1 MFTLH
6 YTINGVGQLD
16 SVYPD
21 RDDPLRK
28 VNQLW
33 KQRDEMA
40 RELRI
45 PAAQC
50 QVRFEIAS
58 DTGTLDEHDDILREI
73 RQRPELRE
81 PPQRQ

>member
-1 MFTLH
+1 MFTLRH
-6 YTINGVGQLD
+6 TINGIAQLET
-16 SVYPD
+16 VYPD

-28 VNQLW
+28 ANELW
-33 KQRDEMA
+33 GQRNEIA
-40 RELRI
+40 RALGI

-58 DTGTLDEHDDILREI
+58 DTGTLQDHGDVLQEI

-81 PPQRQ
+81 PPKRR